1 MAAQASHFPVPK
13 KNKYYPLIALAL
25 IAVGVLL
32 NVLPAKL
39 ALALNW
45 PLYLDSIGTVLVTLA
60 GGILPGVIVG
70 FASNVING
78 LNDPIT
84 LYYAAISVLLAAA
97 TSLLHNSKL
106 FRKVWGFFIAVVMF
120 AFIGGVLGS
129 ILTWFL
135 YGSSFGEGI
144 SGELVRALYG
154 TGHMT
159 PFLAQVTG
167 DFLID
172 LVDKTVIVAVT
183 AIAFHFIP
191 EAFRKKLRPNSIA
204 ELEDAGLLKGFRH
217 SLLRKVI
224 VALLLYELVLIT
236 VVVGVMTYLY
246 RDTLESKYALIA
258 GSVTELEASIV
269 DADRVPEYLTE
280 GRDAPGYAET
290 ERQLAAVKESFE
302 DIRFLYVYRF
312 EEDGIHV
319 VFDFDSHDAMGALV
333 EGEEPGTVFAYDES
347 FRELVPSLLAGES
360 IDPIIT
366 DDTYGWLLTVY
377 RPVTDSN
384 GTVQAYVCADVAMSQ
399 VLTDETVFLAK
410 VSALIIGAS
419 LVLLAFTLTFA
430 EDKLVY
436 PINAMAA
443 VSKQFAY
450 ETEEGRQQSV
460 ENVNNLKIDT
470 DDEISDLYE
479 ALVQLSNDSTHYID
493 RIQKMQDAVILDFAS
508 MVESRDKRTGG
519 HIRRT
524 SQVVE
529 AVLQELVKDGL
540 YGEELTPAL
549 ARSMIKSAPLHDI
562 GKIKVSDAI
571 LNKPGRL
578 TDEEFAVMKAHTT
591 DREEILNAILVS
603 TAETG
608 YLREAIDMAYCHHE
622 KWDGTGYPRGL
633 KGEEIPL
640 SARVMAV
647 ADVFD
652 ALVSKRSYK
661 EPFSFEEAVEIIKDG
676 SGKHFDPRVVEA
688 FLAVSPTLR
697 ED

>member
-1 MAAQASHFPVPK
+1 MTAQASHCPVPK

-25 IAVGVLL
+25 ITVGVLL

-39 ALALNW
+39 ALALNL

-60 GGILPGVIVG
+60 GGVLPGVIVG

-106 FRKVWGFFIAVVMF
+106 FRKIWGFFIAVVTF

-129 ILTWFL
+129 VLTWFL

-154 TGHMT
+154 TGRMT

-172 LVDKTVIVAVT
+172 LVDKTVVVAVT
-183 AIAFHFIP
+183 ALAFHFIP
-191 EAFRKKLRPNSIA
+191 ESFRKKLRPNSIA
-204 ELEDAGLLKGFRH
+204 KLEDSGLIKGFRH

-224 VALLLYELVLIT
+224 VALLVYELVLIT
-236 VVVGVMTYLY
+236 IVVGVMTYLY

-258 GSVTELEASIV
+258 GSVTELEAGIV
-269 DADRVPEYLTE
+269 DADRVPQYLAE

-290 ERQLAAVKESFE
+290 AERLEAVKQSFE

-319 VFDFDSHDAMGALV
+319 VFDFDSHDAHGDFIK
-333 EGEEPGTVFAYDES
+333 GEEPGTVFEYDES
-347 FRELVPSLLAGES
+347 FHELIPALLAGES

-377 RPVTDSN
+377 RPVADSN

-470 DDEISDLYE
+470 DDELSDLYE

-524 SQVVE
+524 SQVVA

-540 YGEELTPAL
+540 YGDELTPEL
-549 ARSMIKSAPLHDI
+549 ASSMIKSAPLHDI

-578 TDEEFAVMKAHTT
+578 TDEEFAIMKAHTT
-591 DREEILNAILVS
+591 DGEEILNDILVS

-608 YLREAIDMAYCHHE
+608 YLREAVDMAYCHHE

-661 EPFSFEEAVEIIKDG
+661 EPFSFEQAIEIIQEG

-688 FLAVSPTLR
+688 FLIVAPTLR

>member
-1 MAAQASHFPVPK
+1 MAAQASQFPVPK

-204 ELEDAGLLKGFRH
+204 KLEDAGLLKGFRH

-258 GSVTELEASIV
+258 GSVTELEAGIV

-319 VFDFDSHDAMGALV
+319 VFDFDSHDAHGDYIK
-333 EGEEPGTVFAYDES
+333 GEEPGTVFEYDES
-347 FRELVPSLLAGES
+347 FHELIPALLAGES

-470 DDEISDLYE
+470 DDELSDLYE

-591 DREEILNAILVS
+591 DGEEILNDILVS

-688 FLAVSPTLR
+688 FLAVSSTLR

>member
-1 MAAQASHFPVPK
+1 MA
-13 KNKYYPLIALAL
+13 LDL
-25 IAVGVLL
+25 
-32 NVLPAKL
+32 
-39 ALALNW
+39 
-45 PLYLDSIGTVLVTLA
+45 PLYLDSIGTVLVTLV
-60 GGILPGVIVG
+60 GGILPGVVVG
-70 FASNVING
+70 FASNVVNG
-78 LNDPIT
+78 LSDPVT

-106 FRKVWGFFIAVVMF
+106 FHKVWGFFVAVVTL
-120 AFIGGVLGS
+120 AFIGGGLGS
-129 ILTWFL
+129 VLTWFL
-135 YGSSFGEGI
+135 YGGSFGEGI
-144 SGELVRALYG
+144 SGELVRILYD
-154 TGHMT
+154 TGKVP
-159 PFLAQVTG
+159 PFLAQVAG
-167 DFLID
+167 DFLVD
-172 LVDKTVIVAVT
+172 VVDKAVVVLVC
-183 AIAFHFIP
+183 AVAFHFIP
-191 EAFRKKLRPNSIA
+191 EAFRKKMRPNSIA
-204 ELEDAGLLKGFRH
+204 KLEDAGLLKGFRH

-224 VALLLYELVLIT
+224 VTLLVYELVLIT
-236 VVVGVMTYLY
+236 VVVGVMVYLY

-258 GSVTELEASIV
+258 GSVTDLEASIV
-269 DADRVPEYLTE
+269 DADRVPQYLAE
-280 GRDAPGYAET
+280 GRNAPGYAET
-290 ERQLAAVKESFE
+290 AAQLEAVKQSFD

-319 VFDFDSHDAMGALV
+319 VFDFDSYDSNGNYV
-333 EGEEPGTVFAYDES
+333 EAEEPGTVFGYDES
-347 FRELVPSLLAGES
+347 FRELVPALLAGES
-360 IDPIIT
+360 IDPVIT

-377 RPVTDSN
+377 RPLIDSN
-384 GTVQAYVCADVAMSQ
+384 GAVQAYVCADVAMSQ

-430 EDKLVY
+430 EDRLIY

-443 VSKQFAY
+443 VAEQFAY
-450 ETEEGRQQSV
+450 ETEEGRRRSL
-460 ENVNNLKIDT
+460 ENVNDLHVDT
-470 DDEISDLYE
+470 DDELSDLYE
-479 ALVQLSNDSTHYID
+479 ALTKLSNDSTHYID
-493 RIQKMQDAVILDFAS
+493 RIQTMQDAVILDFAS

-524 SQVVE
+524 SQIVE
-529 AVLQELVKDGL
+529 AVSRELLEDGL
-540 YGEELTPAL
+540 YEGELTPEL
-549 ARSMIKSAPLHDI
+549 TRSMIKSAPLHDI

-578 TDEEFAVMKAHTT
+578 TDEEFAVMKTHTT
-591 DREEILNAILVS
+591 DGKEILDEILVS

-608 YLREAIDMAYCHHE
+608 YLREAVDMAYCHHE

-652 ALVSKRSYK
+652 ALISKRSYK
-661 EPFSFEEAVEIIKDG
+661 EPFSFDQAVEIIKEG

-688 FLAVSPTLR
+688 FLAIAPTLR